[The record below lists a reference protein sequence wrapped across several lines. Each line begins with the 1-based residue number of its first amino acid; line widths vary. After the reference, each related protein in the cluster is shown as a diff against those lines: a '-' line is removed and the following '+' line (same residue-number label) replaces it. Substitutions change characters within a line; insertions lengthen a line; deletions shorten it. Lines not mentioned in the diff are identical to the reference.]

1 MDRNLLSPYIR
12 HAMYSTLLPNYI
24 INRRVIFDYEIIYI
38 KEGSFKIQIDG
49 VDYICQKNN
58 VVFLRPGVPHIFYVG
73 KYGVSQ
79 PHIHFDA
86 IYSPKSLVTPI
97 SFKDMDAMTPEE
109 ISLIQE
115 DVLSDINIPCVFSPE
130 DPSSFQR
137 LFFNIIDAF
146 IKGSDSQLKAKA
158 KIALLI
164 DMVISQFDKEKPALN
179 KNPDTVIAAV
189 KNYIDENH
197 NNILTLDFLSEMFF
211 INKFTLIRKFKKT
224 YGINIIK
231 YYNEKRLETAKN
243 LLKKSNMTIKQIGD
257 MLNFTDAYS
266 FSRFF
271 KSSVG
276 ISPKEYRKT
285 F

>member
-1 MDRNLLSPYIR
+1 
-12 HAMYSTLLPNYI
+12 
-24 INRRVIFDYEIIYI
+24 
-38 KEGSFKIQIDG
+38 
-49 VDYICQKNN
+49 
-58 VVFLRPGVPHIFYVG
+58 
-73 KYGVSQ
+73 
-79 PHIHFDA
+79 
-86 IYSPKSLVTPI
+86 
-97 SFKDMDAMTPEE
+97 
-109 ISLIQE
+109 
-115 DVLSDINIPCVFSPE
+115 
-130 DPSSFQR
+130 
-137 LFFNIIDAF
+137 
-146 IKGSDSQLKAKA
+146 
-158 KIALLI
+158 
-164 DMVISQFDKEKPALN
+164 MVISQFDKEKPALN

-243 LLKKSNMTIKQIGD
+243 LLKKSNMTIKQTGD